1 MFLGVGPS
9 RSDGPAPAA
18 VCWGPGRT
26 KFGWG
31 CGTVA
36 QRRFCLLFGSAAE
49 RWSLG
54 SWGPGRTLVR
64 TGLLWDWRAAAV
76 PHGCLLGLG
85 GVACDGVPGRTSVR
99 LGWPCTREPNSGEGR
114 APASGVGSWGLEG
127 PDAWFAR
134 PRRSLAKSSARVL
147 RWASLL
153 MGRFVGPARS
163 AGPALRLRRW
173 CGGVRGGAA
182 AGLLQFRRS
191 PRGR

>member
-1 MFLGVGPS
+1 MVLRRLRFAGAPGERSSAGDVGPS
-9 RSDGPAPAA
+9 RSGGFACFLGAPRSGGPW
-18 VCWGPGRT
+18 VPGAL
-26 KFGWG
+26 G
-31 CGTVA
+31 
-36 QRRFCLLFGSAAE
+36 E
-49 RWSLG
+49 RSFA
-54 SWGPGRTLVR
+54 R
-64 TGLLWDWRAAAV
+64 LLWDWRAAAV